1 MNEMCGGKKKIK
13 IDTESLSKIKNFL
26 RYRGKE
32 KDVNLKGN
40 VIDALKE
47 RKNEGSLSFYRSRY
61 RDTSQIF
68 AIQFTSSVIATV
80 ANNDRKYYY
89 IDRNHHFYY
98 LKLTDIPRRVLQL

>member
-61 RDTSQIF
+61 RDTSQIS
-68 AIQFTSSVIATV
+68 AVQFTSSVIATV
-80 ANNDRKYYY
+80 NNDRKYYY

>member
-32 KDVNLKGN
+32 KDVNLKG
-40 VIDALKE
+40 IDALKE

-68 AIQFTSSVIATV
+68 AVQFTSSVIATV